1 MWETDINVYYLAT
14 ILQVFNDS
22 TDLTCSVS
30 VANLPS
36 GSINRFCLISPI
48 CWHRMSNRFCQ
59 ISSNSLPTSSNIC
72 VKFVA
77 FLASDFI
84 ADSVQNLS
92 LQVHMTI
99 WVIWHSDSF
108 FTWLRLTCFLFNFTK
123 NRDLLSFLLN
133 RAQLSSVRLPQEPSS
148 GKFFIHFCVRT
159 PM

>member
-1 MWETDINVYYLAT
+1 VHYLAT
-14 ILQVFNDS
+14 VLQVFSDS
-22 TDLTCSVS
+22 ADLICSVS
-30 VANLPS
+30 IANLPS

-48 CWHRMSNRFCQ
+48 FLHRMSNRFCQ
-59 ISSNSLPTSSNIC
+59 ISSNSLPTSSDIC
-72 VKFVA
+72 VQKFVA

-84 ADSVQNLS
+84 ADSVQSLS
-92 LQVHMTI
+92 LQV
-99 WVIWHSDSF
+99 
-108 FTWLRLTCFLFNFTK
+108 WLSGSYDIQIPFSTCFRLMCFWFNFPK